1 MWSSHPKTRRLDQK
15 HKELTRQKEEL
26 LKESKAKLATMDNV
40 KAQIDSLIKVCGL
53 LAASLHTASSQ
64 WYADCHRGAK
74 EG

>member
-1 MWSSHPKTRRLDQK
+1 MSSLNVKGIVTIYGSSSYSEHLYTCRLDQK

-53 LAASLHTASSQ
+53 LAA
-64 WYADCHRGAK
+64 
-74 EG
+74 